1 MIRAL
6 LFGLVLALAPPLFAE
21 SLQDGPYVSRSP
33 SGAWI
38 ARWVSGDES
47 SPAIREES
55 FKAGGE
61 ITVAAVGELPT
72 FKVKLRAPA
81 TVPAPVA
88 PSEVKLSPTTPLFV
102 MADTHGEFQIAVQL
116 LKSQKIIDSK
126 LKWSFGKGHLAVLGD
141 IFDRGPNQTEIL
153 WLLYQLEG
161 EAARAGGAVHV
172 MLGNHESMALGGDER
187 YLNPKYLKVREAL
200 HVPNYAALWGADTLL
215 GQWLRTKSAV
225 MKIGDYLCL
234 HGGISREVIDRK
246 LTLAEMNDSV
256 RGSLG
261 DRQPDGFVMGPNGPL
276 WYRGYFPDAAR
287 GSGSAIATADDV
299 GKILAFYD
307 VKAIFVGHTI
317 VPTVTSLYDGRV
329 IAVQVYPHRELA
341 HPDQAHREPVP
352 VMEALRVE
360 RGQFFRARIDGSVET
375 LACAA
380 AEPEARQGCHRRRR
394 SRFRRGNARSAA
406 IGLLRQGARASS
418 GHRAGGERDENQQA
432 KDDREGIKSGSHGR
446 KASNPRAPSHSL

>member
-1 MIRAL
+1 VIRPL
-6 LFGLVLALAPPLFAE
+6 LFGLLLALAPPLFAE
-21 SLQDGPYVSRSP
+21 PLQDGPYVSRSAD
-33 SGAWI
+33 GAWK
-38 ARWVSGDES
+38 ARWVSGDDS
-47 SPAIREES
+47 SPAVRDQS
-55 FKAGGE
+55 VKAGSE
-61 ITVAAVGELPT
+61 ITVAGVGELPA

-81 TVPAPVA
+81 TNA
-88 PSEVKLSPTTPLFV
+88 PSEVKLLPTTPLFV

-200 HVPNYAALWGADTLL
+200 HAPSYAALWGADTLL

-246 LTLAEMNDSV
+246 LTLAEMDESV

-261 DRQPDGFVMGPNGPL
+261 DPKPDGFVMSPNGPL

-299 GKILAFYD
+299 AKILAFYD

-317 VPTVTSLYDGRV
+317 VPTVTSLFDGRV
-329 IAVQVYPHRELA
+329 IAVQVYPHLEQGHLE
-341 HPDQAHREPVP
+341 QGHREQARQEQVP

-360 RGQFFRARIDGSVET
+360 RGQFLRARIDGSVEPLT
-375 LACAA
+375 
-380 AEPEARQGCHRRRR
+380 R
-394 SRFRRGNARSAA
+394 
-406 IGLLRQGARASS
+406 
-418 GHRAGGERDENQQA
+418 
-432 KDDREGIKSGSHGR
+432 
-446 KASNPRAPSHSL
+446 